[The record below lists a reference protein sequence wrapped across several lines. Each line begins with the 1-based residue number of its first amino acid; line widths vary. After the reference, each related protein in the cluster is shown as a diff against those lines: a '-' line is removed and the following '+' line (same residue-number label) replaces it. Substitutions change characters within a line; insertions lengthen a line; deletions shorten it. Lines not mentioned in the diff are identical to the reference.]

1 MDGTKK
7 GDRFR
12 TGAKNHAE
20 CMCMKQIKILLFV
33 SVVGFLLSSCV
44 TARKVNYMQE
54 PDRHIPSYADTLS
67 FEDYQ
72 LRIGDRLYVYVYSL
86 DEKIQQMYNAGG
98 SNAAQMRQ
106 QMGSGSMYGSY
117 DLYTYLIDEE
127 GNIDFPTIGKQFVQ
141 GKTTR
146 EVKLQLEEEL
156 SKLLQEIP
164 GYATISVEVNIVNR
178 SFSVI
183 GAQSGRYTINKE
195 KMTIFEAL
203 ALIGDLSEFNSR
215 KEIKLVREKNG
226 VTTIKTFDARSEDIV
241 NSEYYYI
248 EPNDIIY
255 IRQIPGYSFGINHV
269 TTVIGVTAA
278 TISFGVFIYSIVQTG
293 INHVNKYYG
302 KEAAK

>member
-1 MDGTKK
+1 M
-7 GDRFR
+7 R
-12 TGAKNHAE
+12 
-20 CMCMKQIKILLFV
+20 KIQNILFLAL
-33 SVVGFLLSSCV
+33 VGFLLSSCV

-54 PDRHIPSYADTLS
+54 PDRYIPSYADTLS
-67 FEDYQ
+67 FEDYV
-72 LRIGDRLYVYVYSL
+72 LRIGDRLYVYVYST
-86 DEKIQQMYNAGG
+86 DENVQKMYNAGG
-98 SNAAQMRQ
+98 NSSQMRQ
-106 QMGSGSMYGSY
+106 QMSNGSHYGSY

-127 GNIDFPTIGKQFVQ
+127 GNIDFPTIGKIYVQ
-141 GKTTR
+141 GMTTR
-146 EVKLQLEEEL
+146 DVKHKLEEEL
-156 SKLLQEIP
+156 GTLLKEIP
-164 GYATISVEVNIVNR
+164 GYSTISVEVNIVNR
-178 SFSVI
+178 SFSII
-183 GAQSGRYTINKE
+183 GAQSGRYMINKE

-203 ALIGDLSEFNSR
+203 ALAGDLGEFNSR

-226 VTTIKTFDARSEDIV
+226 VTTIKTFDARSKDLV

-302 KEAAK
+302 KKSSSSTEGGTK

>member
-1 MDGTKK
+1 M
-7 GDRFR
+7 
-12 TGAKNHAE
+12 
-20 CMCMKQIKILLFV
+20 ILKFKYLFFLA
-33 SVVGFLLSSCV
+33 VVGFALSSCV

-54 PDRHIPSYADTLS
+54 PDRHIPSYADTLA
-67 FEDYQ
+67 FEDYE

-86 DEKIQQMYNAGG
+86 EETIMKMYNAGG
-98 SNAAQMRQ
+98 ANSSQMRQ
-106 QMGSGSMYGSY
+106 QMGNGGGTYGSY
-117 DLYTYLIDEE
+117 DLYTYLIDED
-127 GNIDFPTIGKQFVQ
+127 GNIDFPTIGKQYVQ

-146 EVKLQLEEEL
+146 EVKKQLEQEL
-156 SKLLQEIP
+156 STLLQELP
-164 GYATISVEVNIVNR
+164 GYSTVSVEVNIVNR

-183 GAQSGRYTINKE
+183 GAQSGRYSINKE

-203 ALIGDLSEFNSR
+203 AMAGDLGEFNSR

-226 VTTIKTFDARSEDIV
+226 VTTIKTFDARSKDIV

-255 IRQIPGYSFGINHV
+255 IRQIPGYSFGVNHV

-278 TISFGVFIYSIVQTG
+278 TISFGVFVYSIVQTG

-302 KEAAK
+302 KGGSK

>member
-1 MDGTKK
+1 MRKLK
-7 GDRFR
+7 S
-12 TGAKNHAE
+12 
-20 CMCMKQIKILLFV
+20 ILFLAIA
-33 SVVGFLLSSCV
+33 GFLLSSCV
-44 TARKVNYMQE
+44 TSRKVNYMQE
-54 PDRHIPSYADTLS
+54 PDRYIPSYADTLS
-67 FEDYQ
+67 FEDYE
-72 LRIGDRLYVYVYSL
+72 LRIGDRLYVYVYST
-86 DEKIQQMYNAGG
+86 DENIQKMYNAGG
-98 SNAAQMRQ
+98 SSSSQMRQ
-106 QMGSGSMYGSY
+106 QMGGGALGGSY

-127 GNIDFPTIGKQFVQ
+127 GNIDFPTIGKIYVQ
-141 GKTTR
+141 GMTTR
-146 EVKLQLEEEL
+146 DVKYRLEQEL
-156 SKLLQEIP
+156 GSLLKEIP
-164 GYATISVEVNIVNR
+164 GYSTISVEVSIVNR

-183 GAQSGRYTINKE
+183 GAQSGRYMINKE

-203 ALIGDLSEFNSR
+203 AMAGDLGEFNSR

-226 VTTIKTFDARSEDIV
+226 VTTIKTFDARSKDIV

-302 KEAAK
+302 KKSSEGGAK

>member
-1 MDGTKK
+1 MVTL
-7 GDRFR
+7 
-12 TGAKNHAE
+12 A
-20 CMCMKQIKILLFV
+20 
-33 SVVGFLLSSCV
+33 LSSCV

-54 PDRHIPSYADTLS
+54 PDRHIPHYADTLS

-72 LRIGDRLYVYVYSL
+72 LRVNDRLYVYVYSV
-86 DEKIQQMYNAGG
+86 DPKVMQMYNAGG
-98 SNAAQMRQ
+98 TSASQMRQ
-106 QMGSGSMYGSY
+106 QMGNSTYGSY

-127 GNIDFPTIGKQFVQ
+127 GYIDFPTIGKIFVQ
-141 GKTTR
+141 GLTTR
-146 EVKLQLEEEL
+146 DVKYKLEEEL
-156 SKLLQEIP
+156 GTLLKEIP
-164 GYATISVEVNIVNR
+164 GYSTISVEVNIVNR
-178 SFSVI
+178 SFSII
-183 GAQSGRYTINKE
+183 GAQSGRYMINKE

-203 ALIGDLSEFNSR
+203 AMAGDLGEFNSR

-226 VTTIKTFDARSEDIV
+226 VTTIKTFDARSKDLV

-302 KEAAK
+302 KKSSSTTEGGAK